1 MKQYSIFR
9 GISCAVVTPFKEDGS
24 VDLDA
29 FGVLID
35 RLLESPCASITVAGT
50 TGEASTLT
58 EGEHF
63 SLIRFAKER
72 IGGKV
77 PLIAGTGSNCTEAA
91 IRKTRLACRAGCDA
105 VLVVSPYYNKATP
118 RGLVESFSKIA
129 DASSVP
135 MIIYNVPARTGV
147 NIPLSVYSELAK
159 HPNVFGIKDAAG
171 DVAQTERTISALGDL
186 LDVWCGNDD
195 ILLPS
200 LAVGAVGGISVA
212 ANVIPNEMQR
222 VCSLF
227 ESGNVREALA
237 LHSSLLPLIDALF
250 CEVNPI
256 PVKEALAMMGLISPV
271 FRLPLC
277 RAEAASRE
285 RIRTALL
292 GVGVLEI

>member
-1 MKQYSIFR
+1 MKQYSIFH
-9 GISCAVVTPFKEDGS
+9 GVSCAVVTPFAEDGE
-24 VDLDA
+24 VDFDA

-35 RLLESPCASITVAGT
+35 RLLESSCASITVAGT

-72 IGGKV
+72 IGGRAS
-77 PLIAGTGSNCTEAA
+77 LIAGTGSNCTELAV
-91 IRKTRLACRAGCDA
+91 RKTKLACQAGCDA

-118 RGLVESFSKIA
+118 KGLIESFTEIA
-129 DASSVP
+129 NTSSVP

-147 NIPLSVYSELAK
+147 NIPLSVYAALAK

-171 DVAQTERTISALGDL
+171 DVAQTERTVSTLGDL

-200 LAVGAVGGISVA
+200 LAVGAAGGISVA
-212 ANVIPNEMQR
+212 ANIIPNEMQR
-222 VCSLF
+222 VCTLF
-227 ESGNVREALA
+227 DGGKAGEALA
-237 LHSSLLPLIDALF
+237 LHSSLLPLIDTLF

-277 RAEAASRE
+277 GAEEVSRE
-285 RIRTALL
+285 RIRQELL
-292 GVGVLEI
+292 EVGLLV